1 MHGNYRRIILFSP
14 ETPLS
19 EQEEAWYTD
28 GSRFVEIGER
38 KAGYAVV
45 SLEETRES
53 GSLTPDI

>member
-28 GSRFVEIGER
+28 GSRFVEKGER

-53 GSLTPDI
+53 AFPSAP